1 MFDLYF
7 YYIACIKSLLK
18 LDCLTKIK
26 EDPLFTTRI
35 LKDCEQNILFL
46 KKLSDFLSYLKQS
59 EFEMEGRGRVTS
71 LIQLL

>member
-18 LDCLTKIK
+18 FDCLTKIK

-35 LKDCEQNILFL
+35 LKDCEQNP
-46 KKLSDFLSYLKQS
+46 QS
-59 EFEMEGRGRVTS
+59 ELSFIFLQFAIKMANMYAYFF
-71 LIQLL
+71 